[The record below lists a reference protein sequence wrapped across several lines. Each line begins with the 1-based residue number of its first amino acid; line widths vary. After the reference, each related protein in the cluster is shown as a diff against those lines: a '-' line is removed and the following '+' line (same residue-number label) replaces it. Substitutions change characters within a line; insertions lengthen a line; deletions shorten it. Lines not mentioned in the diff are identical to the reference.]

1 MNSDTVVLVITA
13 YGSIETAVEAM
24 KLGAH
29 DYITRPFNREE
40 LLLTVAKGLEYTAL
54 VRENRSLK
62 QFIESR
68 SSLDNVSF
76 EDLPPHI

>member
-1 MNSDTVVLVITA
+1 
-13 YGSIETAVEAM
+13 
-24 KLGAH
+24 
-29 DYITRPFNREE
+29 
-40 LLLTVAKGLEYTAL
+40 LLAVAKGLEYAAL